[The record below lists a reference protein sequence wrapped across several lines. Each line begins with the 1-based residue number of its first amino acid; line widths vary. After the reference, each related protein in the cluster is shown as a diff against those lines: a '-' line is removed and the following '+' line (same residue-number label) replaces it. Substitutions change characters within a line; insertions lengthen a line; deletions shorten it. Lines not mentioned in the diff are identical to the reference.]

1 MVAGTRRAGGAP
13 ALRCHADHARLR
25 PTMIV
30 AVDVQYGVT
39 AVTTAVVGWRAWTDA
54 AAAWTRVDR
63 HAGAPAP
70 YVPGAFFERELPYV
84 LAALAAAP
92 PPIDTIVIDGYAWLG
107 ADRKG
112 LGAHLHDHLGVPVI
126 GVAKTAFV
134 GAPAV
139 PVARGA
145 SVRPLYITAIGVDPS
160 AAAAAVASMD
170 GPFRLPTLIKLA
182 DSLAR
187 KR

>member
-1 MVAGTRRAGGAP
+1 
-13 ALRCHADHARLR
+13 
-25 PTMIV
+25 MIV
-30 AVDVQYGVT
+30 AIDVQYGVT
-39 AVTTAVVGWRAWTDA
+39 AVTTAVVGWHAWTDA

-63 HAGAPAP
+63 HPGAPAP

-84 LAALAAAP
+84 LTALAAVP
-92 PPIDTIVIDGYAWLG
+92 PPITTVVIDGYVWLG

-112 LGAHLHDHLGVPVI
+112 LGAHVHDHLGVPVI

-134 GAPAV
+134 GAPARA
-139 PVARGA
+139 VARGTSA
-145 SVRPLYITAIGVDPS
+145 RPLYVTAIGVDL
-160 AAAAAVASMD
+160 AMAAAAVGTMD

-187 KR
+187 TR